1 MIHIIRSDF
10 YKLKKARY
18 FWICLMASILL
29 AVVTI
34 FILDFT
40 YKVAGEQMEASM
52 ASQEQ
57 ALQENGF
64 NISTEGIPVSYDEL
78 TASSQ
83 MVSFFA
89 GNTPLIL
96 AILISLFVGSEFNNG
111 TIKNMVSKNY
121 SRTKIYASKL
131 ITSCAAAIFFTLVSA
146 AASAVTATALWG
158 FGETPDGYWP
168 ELFASAGLELLLLCA
183 FVSIF
188 VMFAILIRQNGG
200 SLAASIG
207 FLEFFYLF
215 VVLGE
220 ALINKIFDQDLALS
234 NYLIDANMSA
244 IAAGLDHTVVTRSLW
259 VGLGFFAVAA
269 LIGLISFQKRDIK

>member
-64 NISTEGIPVSYDEL
+64 NISTEGVPSSYEEL

-158 FGETPDGYWP
+158 FGE
-168 ELFASAGLELLLLCA
+168 LFASAALELLLLCA

-188 VMFAILIRQNGG
+188 VMFAMLIRQNGG
-200 SLAASIG
+200 ALAASIG

-244 IAAGLDHTVVTRSLW
+244 IAAGLDHTVVTRSLL

-269 LIGLISFQKRDIK
+269 AIGLISFQKRDIK

>member
-40 YKVAGEQMEASM
+40 YKVAGKQMEASM

-64 NISTEGIPVSYDEL
+64 NISTDGVPSSYEEL

-131 ITSCAAAIFFTLVSA
+131 ITSCAAAIFFALVSA

-158 FGETPDGYWP
+158 FGETPDGYWA
-168 ELFASAGLELLLLCA
+168 ELFASAALELLLLCA

-188 VMFAILIRQNGG
+188 VMFAMLIRQNVGA
-200 SLAASIG
+200 LAASIG

-234 NYLIDANMSA
+234 NYLIDANMST
-244 IAAGLDHTVVTRSLW
+244 IAAGLNHTVVTRSLL

-269 LIGLISFQKRDIK
+269 AIGLISFQKRDIK

>member
-64 NISTEGIPVSYDEL
+64 NISTDGVPSSYEEL

-131 ITSCAAAIFFTLVSA
+131 ITSCAAAIFFALVSA

-158 FGETPDGYWP
+158 FGETPDGY
-168 ELFASAGLELLLLCA
+168 
-183 FVSIF
+183 
-188 VMFAILIRQNGG
+188 
-200 SLAASIG
+200 
-207 FLEFFYLF
+207 
-215 VVLGE
+215 
-220 ALINKIFDQDLALS
+220 
-234 NYLIDANMSA
+234 
-244 IAAGLDHTVVTRSLW
+244 
-259 VGLGFFAVAA
+259 
-269 LIGLISFQKRDIK
+269 